1 MSSYPNSTVRN
12 IHLSFPDTRVQISSQ
27 QYLDPNKIWTQADFD
42 KQSQNVMRDTLGEN
56 PVTSKPKSLD
66 FSNAKATPS
75 ENKGLVRA
83 EKSDY
88 FKHVVD
94 KMMDF
99 ASSKYALANS
109 NYKSDEFNQF
119 YQESLG
125 QLRQCSNE
133 ADKLRKQIS
142 DMLGSSKDK
151 VAEIEGFQ
159 RQLDDNGN
167 KIRQLQTEFDSNT
180 GRLTREITAL
190 DDEIRDAQQ
199 KALVADV
206 QIKARYDR
214 VIVEWTKRL
223 N

>member
-1 MSSYPNSTVRN
+1 M
-12 IHLSFPDTRVQISSQ
+12 SFPDTRVQISSQ
-27 QYLDPNKIWTQADFD
+27 QYLDPNKIWTQAEFD

-56 PVTSKPKSLD
+56 PVTSKPNSLD
-66 FSNAKATPS
+66 FSNAKATPT

-151 VAEIEGFQ
+151 VAEIEAIQ
-159 RQLDDNGN
+159 RQIDGNGH
-167 KIRQLQTEFDSNT
+167 KIRLLQTEFDSNT
-180 GRLTREITAL
+180 ARLTREITVL